1 MFLANPPPKCFGEMK
16 WGRESQEEQDTLK
29 EEVGL
34 YQEAYNL
41 AFVCFLLG
49 QISSNNL
56 LL

>member
-1 MFLANPPPKCFGEMK
+1 MK